1 MRLETFIRKALRLK
15 AHRVVT
21 VEDEPTP
28 GELVGTAEREGRR
41 PLSCGRCSRAAPRVA
56 GTRRPVRRWRDLA
69 MREHRLVLMD
79 APYRGWCPHS
89 GPRSERGRWAD

>member
-28 GELVGTAEREGRR
+28 GELVVTVERVGRR
-41 PLSCGRCSRAAPRVA
+41 PLSCGRCGRAAPRVA

-69 MREHRLVLMD
+69 MRASKR
-79 APYRGWCPHS
+79 AS
-89 GPRSERGRWAD
+89 SEPTQRWWP